1 MWTHTP
7 TPKINRLKRLKGIYV
22 LVIDVE
28 KDVNVK
34 VGALG
39 QVFFKK
45 GLYAYV
51 GSAQNNLEL
60 RLKRH
65 LRKDKRIFWH
75 IDYLLVNTEAKVSK
89 LFYKEGGKA
98 EECLTA
104 EDMSRLGKPV
114 RGFGCSD
121 CRCKSHLYYVDSD
134 EFLTGWMEYS

>member
-1 MWTHTP
+1 M
-7 TPKINRLKRLKGIYV
+7 
-22 LVIDVE
+22 
-28 KDVNVK
+28 NVK

-39 QVFFKK
+39 HVSFKK

-75 IDYLLVNTEAKVSK
+75 IDYLLANTEARVSK
-89 LFYKEGGKA
+89 LFYKEGCKA
-98 EECLTA
+98 VECLTA
-104 EDMSRLGKPV
+104 EDISRFGKPV

-121 CRCKSHLYYVDSD
+121 CRCESHLFYVDGN
-134 EFLTGWMEYS
+134 EFLTDCWMECS

>member
-1 MWTHTP
+1 M
-7 TPKINRLKRLKGIYV
+7 
-22 LVIDVE
+22 IDVE
-28 KDVNVK
+28 DNVKVK

-39 QVFFKK
+39 QVSFKK
-45 GLYAYV
+45 GSYAYV

-75 IDYLLVNTEAKVSK
+75 IDYLLNNTEASVSK
-89 LFYKEGGKA
+89 LFYKEACKA

-104 EDMSRLGKPV
+104 EDISLFGKPV

-121 CRCKSHLYYVDSD
+121 CRCESHLFYVDGE
-134 EFLTGWMEYS
+134 EFLTGGWMKYI